1 MFFNKTI
8 FYSINKLKKFLFFFL
23 FLLLLYILYRSEIVN
38 EGKLRTWY
46 FPYLISL
53 VIFSILIFFLKNKYV
68 LNLVTVTLSTFV
80 GLYAVEFYLLKKSGF
95 KFFHN
100 YDFRNVLEVYN
111 DLKTANDNIFISANF
126 ENEIKDSTDKNIFP
140 LSLPSKTKVIH
151 CNEGGFW
158 ATHHSDRYGFNNPD
172 DIWDYNKID
181 LVLVGD
187 SFVRSACVNEN
198 DSLSVN
204 LKKLSNLNVLNL
216 SKDDTGTLHQFA
228 ILREYFPEKKVKKLI
243 WVYYENDIANLG
255 NELNNKILK
264 KYFTDKN
271 FSQNLVNK
279 QNIINKLYYD
289 QQLKL
294 IEIWNKNPSLVRF
307 NASLNNDRFS
317 YLKLYT
323 VRNIIRERFFE
334 KKKETIMPDDMYEN
348 FKIIIHNVNS
358 QLKEKNIKFYFVYL
372 SARFNYAQNFEP
384 ESYFKIIKII
394 KDLDIPL
401 INIHESLKEHPD
413 PLSLFPFRRQL
424 HYNEKGYK
432 FVAEKI
438 HDFIKFEK

>member
-1 MFFNKTI
+1 MT
-8 FYSINKLKKFLFFFL
+8 KLKKFIFFFL
-23 FLLLLYILYRSEIVN
+23 FLLLLYILFRSEIVN
-38 EGKLRTWY
+38 EGKWRTWY

-53 VIFSILIFFLKNKYV
+53 VIFSVLIFFLRNKFI
-68 LNLVTVTLSTFV
+68 LNLVTVIFSTFV
-80 GLYAVEFYLLKKSGF
+80 GLYVVEIYLLKKSGF

-111 DLKTANDNIFISANF
+111 DLKTTNDNIFMSTNF
-126 ENEIKDSTDKNIFP
+126 NNPIKDSTGKNIFP
-140 LSLPSKTKVIH
+140 LSMPSKTKVIH

-158 ATHHSDRYGFNNPD
+158 ATYHSDRYGFNNPD
-172 DIWDYNKID
+172 DIWNYNKID

-187 SFVRSACVNEN
+187 SFTRNACVNEN
-198 DSLSVN
+198 NSLSVN
-204 LKKLSNLNVLNL
+204 LKKLSNLSVLNL
-216 SKDDTGTLHQFA
+216 GRGDTGTLHQFA
-228 ILREYFPEKKVKKLI
+228 ILREYFPEKKVNKLI
-243 WVYYENDIANLG
+243 WVYYENDIADLA
-255 NELNNKILK
+255 NELNNSILK

-279 QNIINKLYYD
+279 QNIINKLYFD
-289 QQLKL
+289 QQLKQ
-294 IEIWNKNPSLVRF
+294 IVIWNKNPSLIRYNGSF
-307 NASLNNDRFS
+307 NNDRFS
-317 YLKLYT
+317 YVKLYT

-334 KKKETIMPDDMYEN
+334 KKKIIIQNDDLYEN
-348 FKIIIHNVNS
+348 FKKIIYDVNS

-372 SARFNYAQNFEP
+372 SARSNYSQNFEP

-394 KDLDIPL
+394 KDLNIPL
-401 INIHESLKEHPD
+401 IDIHQYLKEHSD

-438 HDFIKFEK
+438 YDFIKFEK